1 MLLPKLKVQC
11 QLEVAMKGELVM
23 HRIFFLLSNQANLA
37 LEIMLSFDVGS
48 MVLYIEIDLRV
59 DQVFDCKFDFTTH
72 IGLYVMRN

>member
-1 MLLPKLKVQC
+1 MSIGSSNERRVSN
-11 QLEVAMKGELVM
+11 ASNF
-23 HRIFFLLSNQANLA
+23 FFLLSNQANLA